1 MRRFEAYHPAALA
14 VYFLA
19 AAGVCMFSMDPV
31 LLGLSLT
38 GAVLSLAA
46 LGGMR
51 PWRTH
56 LYALALFAGMALVNP
71 LVSHKGVTVLF
82 VLNANPVTLE
92 AVVYG
97 LAAGTMLLA
106 VLYWFRAF
114 NRVMTSEKLLHLFGG
129 LSPRLALI
137 LSMALRYVPLF
148 ARQAAQVAQS
158 QQAMGKYRE
167 DTLIDRFR
175 GGLRVFSV
183 MVTWTLENGIITADS
198 MTARGYGVG
207 RRSRYT
213 IFRWRRGDVLLL
225 GASLLLTAL
234 TLAGLADRSVTYY
247 PAIRFS
253 PMTLRALTGYAA
265 YGLLTL
271 LPALITGKEALKWH
285 CLRSSI

>member
-1 MRRFEAYHPAALA
+1 MRRFKEYHPTALA

-19 AAGVCMFSMDPV
+19 TAGLCMFSMDPV
-31 LLGLSLT
+31 LLALSLL
-38 GAVLSLAA
+38 GAVICLGV

-51 PWRTH
+51 PWRSH
-56 LYALALFAGMALVNP
+56 LYALALFAGVALVNP

-82 VLNANPVTLE
+82 VLNANPVTME
-92 AVVYG
+92 AALYG
-97 LAAGTMLLA
+97 LAAGAMLLA
-106 VLYWFRAF
+106 TLYWFRAF
-114 NRVMTSEKLLHLFGG
+114 TRVMTSEKLLHIFGG
-129 LSPRLALI
+129 LSPKLALM

-148 ARQAAQVAQS
+148 ARQASQVDQS
-158 QQAMGKYRE
+158 QKAMGLYRE
-167 DTLIDRFR
+167 DNLIDRIK
-175 GGLRVFSV
+175 GGMRIFSV

-198 MTARGYGVG
+198 MTARGYGIG

-225 GASLLLTAL
+225 TATLLLTAL
-234 TLAGLADRSVTYY
+234 TLFGLADVTVAYY
-247 PAIRFS
+247 PAFRIS
-253 PMTLRALTGYAA
+253 PMTARALMGYAS

>member
-1 MRRFEAYHPAALA
+1 MRRFEEYHPTALA
-14 VYFLA
+14 VYYLA

-31 LLGLSLT
+31 LLALSLL

-92 AVVYG
+92 ALLYG
-97 LAAGTMLLA
+97 AAAGMMLLA
-106 VLYWFRAF
+106 VLYWFRGF
-114 NRVMTSEKLLHLFGG
+114 TRVMTSEKLLHLFGG

-198 MTARGYGVG
+198 MTARGYGMG

-225 GASLLLTAL
+225 CATLLQTAL
-234 TLAGLADRSVTYY
+234 TVAGLADRTVTYY
-247 PAIRFS
+247 PAIRLS
-253 PMTLRALTGYAA
+253 PLTLRALIGYAA